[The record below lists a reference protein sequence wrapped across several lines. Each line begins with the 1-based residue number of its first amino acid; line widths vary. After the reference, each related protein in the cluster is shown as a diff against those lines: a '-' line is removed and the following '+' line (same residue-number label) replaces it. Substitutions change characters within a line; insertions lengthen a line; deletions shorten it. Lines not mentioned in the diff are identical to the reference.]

1 MTPRTI
7 KMNKILNEIAV
18 VVSCIL
24 AAVYLYSVTP
34 RNSEQQY
41 GNPKFNTTRESERVG
56 AIKEPRKGALDFAL
70 KSCCVENVYCT
81 KKPFQY
87 EKNSD
92 KQVVSIRG
100 DIKDIIKAVRC
111 TETVLK

>member
-1 MTPRTI
+1 
-7 KMNKILNEIAV
+7 MNKILNEIAV

-41 GNPKFNTTRESERVG
+41 GNPKFNTTRESERIES
-56 AIKEPRKGALDFAL
+56 IKEKETGTLDVAL
-70 KSCCVENVYCT
+70 KSCCNENVYCT

-100 DIKDIIKAVRC
+100 DIKDIIKTVRC
-111 TETVLK
+111 TETILE